1 MRDGNPNP
9 FRPVRNTWSVFT
21 QAWFAPIAVLLGAF
35 NLLFAF
41 AVATEGGNWDS
52 GNVIGPIL
60 LTILAVSMFGGLWLR
75 WRAGRAI
82 KAQPNV
88 VQPPQ
93 SLVSAKLLAA
103 VAGVLVITLALLI
116 VGIST
121 RSETRSVPI
130 FFIALVLIGGTALV
144 FGGRAMARAVRSS
157 NLSDKVGL
165 ADGMIIVGL
174 LPALAMF
181 WMVIPPLMA
190 IAVIIGVVGTGARF
204 RTAS

>member
-9 FRPVRNTWSVFT
+9 FRPVRNTWSVLT

-35 NLLFAF
+35 NFLFAI
-41 AVATEGGNWDS
+41 AVATEGGTWDA
-52 GNVIGPIL
+52 GNVIGPIV
-60 LTILAVSMFGGLWLR
+60 LTILGLSMFGGLWLR

-88 VQPPQ
+88 AQPPQ
-93 SLVSAKLLAA
+93 SLVSTKLIAA
-103 VAGVLVITLALLI
+103 LTGVLVITLALLI

-121 RSETRSVPI
+121 SSTPI
-130 FFIALVLIGGTALV
+130 FFVGLVLIGGTALV

-190 IAVIIGVVGTGARF
+190 IAVIVGVVGTGARF
-204 RTAS
+204 RTATSAK